1 MDKQTTKMIN
11 TCYKH
16 KSQTT
21 NLSCATCE
29 SSICIKCVI
38 HTPTG
43 IKCKNCANL
52 KKIPTFEITPVY
64 FIRGIISIMITLTL
78 FTIGLYFLNSYII
91 SGVFIN
97 LLAIIVLGFLI
108 GQTLSFSV
116 NYKRGKFLKLIAII
130 SFITGIILIIVI
142 NKLLLIN
149 LFSIYGAASIIIGT
163 YLSVDKF

>member
-1 MDKQTTKMIN
+1 MF
-11 TCYKH
+11 Y
-16 KSQTT
+16 
-21 NLSCATCE
+21 
-29 SSICIKCVI
+29 SICIKCVI

-116 NYKRGKFLKLIAII
+116 NYKRGKFLKLIAVI

>member
-1 MDKQTTKMIN
+1 MDKQTAKMSN

-16 KSQTT
+16 KSETT
-21 NLSCATCE
+21 NLSCATCDY
-29 SSICIKCVI
+29 SICIKCVI

-52 KKIPTFEITPVY
+52 KKIPTFEITPVF
-64 FIRGIISIMITLTL
+64 FIRGIISITITLTL

-108 GQTLSFSV
+108 GQTLSLSV
-116 NYKRGKFLKLIAII
+116 NYKRGKLLKLISVI
-130 SFITGIILIIVI
+130 SFIIGIILIIVI
-142 NKLLLIN
+142 NKSMLNN
-149 LFSIYGAASIIIGT
+149 LFSIFGAASIIIGA

>member
-1 MDKQTTKMIN
+1 MNDSKN
-11 TCYKH
+11 P
-16 KSQTT
+16 
-21 NLSCATCE
+21 LSPHLQIYRWHI
-29 SSICIKCVI
+29 SS
-38 HTPTG
+38 
-43 IKCKNCANL
+43 L
-52 KKIPTFEITPVY
+52 
-64 FIRGIISIMITLTL
+64 ISITQR
-78 FTIGLYFLNSYII
+78 I
-91 SGVFIN
+91 SSVIN

-116 NYKRGKFLKLIAII
+116 NYKRGKFLKLIAVI

>member
-1 MDKQTTKMIN
+1 MDKQTAKMSN

-16 KSQTT
+16 KSETT
-21 NLSCATCE
+21 NLSCATCDY
-29 SSICIKCVI
+29 SICIKCVI

-91 SGVFIN
+91 
-97 LLAIIVLGFLI
+97 
-108 GQTLSFSV
+108 
-116 NYKRGKFLKLIAII
+116 
-130 SFITGIILIIVI
+130 
-142 NKLLLIN
+142 
-149 LFSIYGAASIIIGT
+149 
-163 YLSVDKF
+163 